1 MKPYEY
7 PDELY
12 CDKCRQ
18 YVTPKIIDRTAS
30 YDNSETGKS
39 IEVPYKA
46 AVCPVCG
53 NMLCERDQEFA
64 FINAIKGGTDR

>member
-12 CDKCRQ
+12 CDNCRQ
-18 YVTPKIIDRTAS
+18 DVTPKIIDRAAA
-30 YDNSETGKS
+30 YDNSATGKR
-39 IEVPYKA
+39 IVVPYKA

-53 NMLCERDQEFA
+53 NTLCERDQEFA
-64 FINAIKGGTDR
+64 FISAIKGGTDR